1 MKLKQQNHEGYLSW
15 ALGKVVQFQVLEWK
29 SRLPWELTTIKSF
42 EGPKEG
48 VKRDVKAASRD
59 KKEAKEDVIAAENV
73 KLAKSAQTNKKRKR
87 LLERI
92 ETSERRKKGEKD
104 KLVAKRAKIDQ
115 KKAEEK
121 KAAKKANKKK

>member
-1 MKLKQQNHEGYLSW
+1 M
-15 ALGKVVQFQVLEWK
+15 
-29 SRLPWELTTIKSF
+29 
-42 EGPKEG
+42 
-48 VKRDVKAASRD
+48 
-59 KKEAKEDVIAAENV
+59 IAAENV